1 MLAATNQGFLYRIR
15 VSDFSQ
21 MLMAENHTEPVVHV
35 NYMPNVSDKFI
46 TSSLDGT
53 MRLWDANDYS
63 VKARCVNGMS
73 SIAGVYPIC
82 SLFTDEIILSGWSDG
97 KIRAFRVD
105 NNEQLWQI
113 DNAHKNGV
121 TAIALSHN
129 CKFIVSGGQEGEV
142 RVWEIRSRELISH
155 LKEHT
160 SKVTSLQI
168 FADDIHLLT
177 ASRDKSILCW
187 DLKNQKR
194 ISNQTL
200 RMGGINNFAVSPV
213 DSNAFLSV
221 GQDRKITYWDIRK
234 SQAQGSIDSSPNPG
248 ESDELLAIDIQKSG
262 KLFATGGLMGV
273 VRIYDYQSGRFLCDA
288 RAHSSAILSL

>member
-1 MLAATNQGFLYRIR
+1 MLL
-15 VSDFSQ
+15 
-21 MLMAENHTEPVVHV
+21 AENHTEPVVHV
-35 NYMPNVSDKFI
+35 EYMSGVSDRYI
-46 TSSLDGT
+46 TSSVDGT
-53 MRLWDANDYS
+53 IRLWDANDYS
-63 VKARCVNGMS
+63 VKARCVNQGS
-73 SIAGVYPIC
+73 VVQGVHPQC

-105 NNEQLWQI
+105 NNQQLWQI

-129 CKFIVSGGQEGEV
+129 NKFIVSGGQEGEV

-160 SKVTSLQI
+160 SKVTKVQI

-200 RMGGINNFAVSPV
+200 RMGGINCFAISPV
-213 DSNAFLSV
+213 DTNQFLSV

-234 SQAQGSIDSSPNPG
+234 SQAQGSLESTPNTG
-248 ESDELLAIDIQKSG
+248 ESDELLAIDI
-262 KLFATGGLMGV
+262 
-273 VRIYDYQSGRFLCDA
+273 
-288 RAHSSAILSL
+288 